1 MEEIKKQYYAIG
13 EVSKRLAV
21 QASVIRFWETEFSQ
35 IHPKK
40 NRKGNR
46 VYTLK
51 DIETLEKIH
60 YLLKVKKYTIKGAK
74 ELMESDF
81 VIDTKEIAN
90 NEQNIELISPIIAS
104 DNPVDMKELLIKTRN
119 ILVELKNIL

>member
-13 EVSKRLAV
+13 EVSKRLEV
-21 QASVIRFWETEFSQ
+21 QASVIRFWETEFPQ

-81 VIDTKEIAN
+81 VIHPEEIAN
-90 NEQNIELISPIIAS
+90 NEQNIETFPTSLSPII
-104 DNPVDMKELLIKTRN
+104 PTEFKELLIKTRN
-119 ILVELKNIL
+119 LLEELKNIL